1 MPVVQ
6 ITPHLLSFFPALADR
21 EIRVLGNTVA
31 EVLQAVEEVAPGF
44 LFYVCDEQNR
54 LRQHVNV
61 FVGPERVKDRTT
73 LSDAV
78 DQDNVVFVIQALSG
92 G

>member
-1 MPVVQ
+1 
-6 ITPHLLSFFPALADR
+6 LLSFFPALADR